1 MSITEKY
8 LEVGSLK
15 WFYRQ
20 TPPESTTEKI
30 PVVML
35 HGLPAHSFIWRGLM
49 ESLASQGFG
58 AIAPDWIG
66 SGFSAKPDKRDFA
79 YTPQAY
85 LDALGD
91 LITALELEQF
101 HLVVQ
106 GFLAHLGLQYA
117 LNHPDKI
124 TSLIILNTPISPSAK
139 LPFKMQQLGWPL
151 VGDMLTQDPLMIDRT
166 LENGSGFVISDEN
179 LAKFRKPYLQT
190 SAVGRAIL
198 TTIKKLQLAPTLTTI
213 QSGFTNWAKP
223 TLIIWGMADPWLQSE
238 DATNLAQSLA
248 HGELLPLEEAK
259 HYPQEHWY
267 EEMIEPILNFLRRSS
282 RQN

>member
-1 MSITEKY
+1 MLIKENY

-20 TPPESTTEKI
+20 ITPESTTEQI

-35 HGLPAHSFIWRGLM
+35 HGLPAHSYMWRGLM
-49 ESLASQGFG
+49 ESLAQQGIV

-85 LDALGD
+85 LDAFGE
-91 LITALELEQF
+91 LITALELEQL

-106 GFLAHLGLQYA
+106 GFLGHIGLQYA
-117 LNHPDKI
+117 LNHPEQI
-124 TSLIILNTPISPSAK
+124 TSLIILNTPLSPSAK
-139 LPFKMQQLGWPL
+139 LPFTMQQWGWPFA
-151 VGDMLTQDPLMIDRT
+151 GDMLTQDPLLVDRS

-179 LAKFRKPYLQT
+179 LAKFRKPYLKT
-190 SAVGRAIL
+190 SAVGRALL
-198 TTIKKLQLAPTLTTI
+198 TTIKKLQLSQTLTKI
-213 QSGFTNWAKP
+213 QSGFTNWEKP
-223 TLIIWGMADPWLQSE
+223 TLIVWGMADPWLQAE
-238 DATNLAQSLA
+238 DATNLTQSLA
-248 HGELLPLEEAK
+248 NGKLIELAEAK

-267 EEMIEPILNFLRRSS
+267 QEMSEPILSFLRRSS
-282 RQN
+282 TDK